1 MLKVE
6 NLSVRYGRNKVLH
19 DISFDIADGMI
30 YTIIGTNGAGKTS
43 LLRAIM
49 GLVKNVEGSI
59 YFGDVELNKI
69 PAHKISSCGI
79 AMCPEGRQLFPKM
92 SVMENLQMGAFG
104 RKGKKGIDE
113 EIEAVYESF
122 PILEQ
127 RKNQL
132 AGTLSGGEQEMLA
145 IGRAMVSKPKMMI
158 LDEPSWG
165 LAPILVEEVCR
176 IIQRLN
182 EHGVTILL
190 VEQNVKM
197 ALKLADYAYVL
208 ENGQIVMQG
217 DAKEMLNNPEIQS
230 VYMGV

>member
-1 MLKVE
+1 
-6 NLSVRYGRNKVLH
+6 
-19 DISFDIADGMI
+19 
-30 YTIIGTNGAGKTS
+30 
-43 LLRAIM
+43 
-49 GLVKNVEGSI
+49 
-59 YFGDVELNKI
+59 
-69 PAHKISSCGI
+69 
-79 AMCPEGRQLFPKM
+79 
-92 SVMENLQMGAFG
+92 
-104 RKGKKGIDE
+104 
-113 EIEAVYESF
+113 
-122 PILEQ
+122 
-127 RKNQL
+127 
-132 AGTLSGGEQEMLA
+132 
-145 IGRAMVSKPKMMI
+145 MVSKPKMMI